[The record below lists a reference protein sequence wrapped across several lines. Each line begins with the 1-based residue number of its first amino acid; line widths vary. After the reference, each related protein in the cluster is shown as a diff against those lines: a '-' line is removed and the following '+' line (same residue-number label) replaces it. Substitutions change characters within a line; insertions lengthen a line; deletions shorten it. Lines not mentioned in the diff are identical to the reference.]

1 MTRKLPEWFFTAVYF
16 VLWYS
21 LVDYGFRQVPVNFV
35 YDLLVIVLLIIG
47 FVVSVALADWT
58 VRKIAETL

>member
-1 MTRKLPEWFFTAVYF
+1 MTKKLLKWFFTAVYF

-21 LVDYGFRQVPVNFV
+21 LVDYGFRWVPVNFV
-35 YDLLVIVLLIIG
+35 YDLLAIVLLIIG
-47 FVVSVALADWT
+47 FVASVALAEWT